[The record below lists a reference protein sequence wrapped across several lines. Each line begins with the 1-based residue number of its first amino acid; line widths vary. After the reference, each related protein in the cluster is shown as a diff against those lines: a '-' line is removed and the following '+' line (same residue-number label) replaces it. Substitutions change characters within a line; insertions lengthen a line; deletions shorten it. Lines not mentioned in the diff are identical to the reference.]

1 MTIQGQSPEICY
13 GLRRSIIDGILSI
26 ENMTIEEFIKLRKQ
40 ILTLDVEYLINN
52 SNKTRNA
59 RRNAKKGIKRAPR
72 PQNSFMIYRRNKYAE
87 LLFKGKERKRLP
99 EFSKD
104 IADSWRKESDDVK
117 KFFKIMARVAEKLH
131 SIKYPDYKYQ
141 PGPIKKT
148 KQKNNSSSEETVG
161 QPDMIVNIP
170 I

>member
-1 MTIQGQSPEICY
+1 MPE
-13 GLRRSIIDGILSI
+13 
-26 ENMTIEEFIKLRKQ
+26 ETQ
-40 ILTLDVEYLINN
+40 
-52 SNKTRNA
+52 
-59 RRNAKKGIKRAPR
+59 KKESRAPR

-87 LLFKGKERKRLP
+87 LLSKGEERKRSP

-141 PGPIKKT
+141 PGPIKT

-161 QPDMIVNIP
+161 GDVNIDQP
-170 I
+170 ANLVNKVFFNDDMSSLIDQSYNYYQESESEWEFGQFLERDDCGSQNY